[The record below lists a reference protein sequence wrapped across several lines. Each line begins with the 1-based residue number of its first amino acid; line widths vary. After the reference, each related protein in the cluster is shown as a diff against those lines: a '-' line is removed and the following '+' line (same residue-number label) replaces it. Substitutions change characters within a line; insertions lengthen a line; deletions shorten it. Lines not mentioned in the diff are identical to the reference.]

1 MAFFEDLGK
10 KLSDFG
16 QTAAQKTKDL
26 TEITK
31 RTAANADRN
40 KKINQ
45 LYAEIGAA
53 YYNAHKDDVACESAD
68 KIAEIT
74 NLMVEI
80 AVAQAEINQIKGIT
94 KCPNCGADVAAGNV
108 FCNACG
114 AKVVAD
120 EVVAEEAAPE
130 STEE

>member
-1 MAFFEDLGK
+1 MAFFETLGK

-31 RTAANADRN
+31 RVAANADRN
-40 KKINQ
+40 KKISQ
-45 LYAEIGAA
+45 LYTEIGAA
-53 YYNAHKDDVACESAD
+53 YYNAHKDDALCESAD

-74 NLMVEI
+74 GLMAEI
-80 AVAQAEINQIKGIT
+80 AVAQAEIDQIKGIT

-114 AKVVAD
+114 AKVVGEAA
-120 EVVAEEAAPE
+120 AEEAAPE
-130 STEE
+130 SAEE

>member
-1 MAFFEDLGK
+1 MAFFENLGK

-45 LYAEIGAA
+45 LFTEIGAA
-53 YYNAHKDDVACESAD
+53 YYNAHKDDAVCESAD

-74 NLMVEI
+74 NLMAEI
-80 AVAQAEINQIKGIT
+80 AAAQEEINQIKGVT
-94 KCPNCGADVAAGNV
+94 KCPNCGADVAAGNA

-120 EVVAEEAAPE
+120 VAAEEAAQE
-130 STEE
+130 TTEE